1 MSNQHRTENWWVSPF
16 NFVPE
21 VREEVGTLPKSVKL
35 HDATLRDG
43 EQTPG
48 VVFRREEKVEIARL
62 LDEVGVQR
70 IEVALPVV
78 SQEDVEATKAV
89 AALGLKADTYVL
101 CRATEKDIDLAAEC
115 GVDGIILEMPVGV
128 PRLQYQFP
136 SWTEDTVI
144 ERALSGL
151 TLAEE
156 RNLKTTIFPMDLSRA
171 TPEFVDR
178 YFAAIAAHDVQPQSI
193 AVVDTTGS
201 MIPEACAYLVRKIRD
216 TVGCE
221 AEIHTHND
229 FQLGVGAPL
238 ASVAAGASVVHC
250 SVGGIG
256 ERTGNTALEEVV
268 VALEVLY
275 GVDTGIDVGKLTAL
289 NRRVMEIAGFAQ
301 AVSKPI
307 VGSRTFTRESGM
319 GLNLIKE
326 EPLAL
331 FALRPG
337 FVGQEPGYVLG
348 KKSGLASVQMKI
360 ADLGLDPVDDE
371 TAGRMLQAVK
381 ARGMDKKDLVTDE
394 EFAEIYRSATGG

>member
-1 MSNQHRTENWWVSPF
+1 MSNQYRTENWWVSPF

-21 VREEVGTLPKSVKL
+21 VRERVGALPAKVRL

-48 VVFRREEKVEIARL
+48 VVFRRDEKVEIAQL
-62 LDEVGVQR
+62 LDDVGVAR

-78 SQEDVEATKAV
+78 SAEDVEATKAV
-89 AALGLKADTYVL
+89 AALGLNAETYVL

-115 GVDGIILEMPVGV
+115 GIDGIILEMPAGV
-128 PRLQYQFP
+128 PRLTYQFP
-136 SWTEDTVI
+136 TWTMDTVI
-144 ERALSGL
+144 ERALEGL
-151 TLAEE
+151 TLAKK
-156 RNLKTTIFPMDLSRA
+156 RNLKTTIFPMDVSRS
-171 TPEFVDR
+171 TPEFFER
-178 YFAAIAAHDVQPQSI
+178 FLAAIATHDVQPQSI

-201 MIPEACAYLVRKIRD
+201 MIPEACAHLVRRIID
-216 TVGCE
+216 VVGCE

-229 FQLGVGAPL
+229 FQLGVAGPL

-268 VALEVLY
+268 VALHVLY
-275 GVDTGIDVGKLTAL
+275 GVDTGIDLAKLTSL
-289 NRRVMEIAGFAQ
+289 NRRVMEIAGFTQ
-301 AVSKPI
+301 AVSKPV
-307 VGSRTFTRESGM
+307 VGSRAFTRESGM

-331 FALRPG
+331 FALRPRL
-337 FVGQEPGYVLG
+337 VGQEAAYVLG

-360 ADLGLDPVDDE
+360 ADLGLPPVDDE
-371 TAGRMLQAVK
+371 TAGRVLQSVK
-381 ARGMDKKDLVTDE
+381 SKGIAKKGLITDA
-394 EFAEIYRSATGG
+394 EFSELYRSTTAG

>member
-1 MSNQHRTENWWVSPF
+1 MSNQYRTNDWWVSPF

-21 VREEVGTLPKSVKL
+21 VRKRVGELPQRVRL

-48 VVFRREEKVEIARL
+48 VVFRRDEKVEIARL
-62 LDEVGVQR
+62 LDEIGVQR

-89 AALGLKADTYVL
+89 AALGLKAETYVL

-115 GVDGIILEMPVGV
+115 GVDGIILEMPAGV

-136 SWTEDTVI
+136 TWSEDTVI

-151 TLAEE
+151 TLAKQ
-156 RNLKTTIFPMDLSRA
+156 RNLKTTIFPMDISRA

-201 MIPEACAYLVRKIRD
+201 MIPEACAHLVRKVRD
-216 TVGCE
+216 IVGCE

-229 FQLGVGAPL
+229 FQLGVAGPL

-256 ERTGNTALEEVV
+256 ERTGNTALEEIV

-275 GVDTGIDVGKLTAL
+275 GVDTGIDIGKLTAL
-289 NRRVMEIAGFAQ
+289 NRRVMEIAGFTQ

-348 KKSGLASVQMKI
+348 KKSGLDSIRMKI
-360 ADLGLDPVDDE
+360 VDLQLAPVDDE
-371 TAGRMLQAVK
+371 TGGRMLQAVK
-381 ARGMDKKDLVTDE
+381 KLGMERKALVTDA
-394 EFAEIYRSATGG
+394 EFASIYRSATGG